1 MLKLIISAYA
11 CSPNMGSEQ
20 GIGWNWCVQLARH
33 GELHIITES
42 EYQERIEAALSI
54 LEQGERMHFH
64 FLPVTEKVRRMCWNQ
79 GDWRFYIY
87 YKKWQRQA
95 ADLARDICR
104 QEKIDILHQV
114 NMQGFREPGYL
125 WQVSQET
132 GIPFVWGPIGG
143 LKQFPM
149 AYADGSWKMRC
160 FMGLKNRLN
169 TWQLKHSRRVDN
181 AMKQASLLISSIP
194 DSYRAIKEVKGLESV
209 WMPDT
214 GTFVDDGLDLN
225 ANLNHD
231 LDVNLNLNADDNA
244 NLNPDDKFDVVWAG
258 KFDFRKRLDL
268 ALKALAEMGNQRIR
282 LKVLGSG
289 NQRQETE
296 AKALAERLGVAG
308 QVEWMGNIPNSQV
321 QKEMRKA
328 DLFLFTSVNEDSPTV
343 VMEAISNR
351 LPILCFDCCGMSA
364 VVTDEIGKKIALTTP
379 EQSVKDFAEAIS
391 YLYNHREVLA
401 QMSKNCKLRAEQLS
415 WESKAQRM
423 VEMYMN
429 LNPNLNHNGK
439 NV

>member
-11 CSPNMGSEQ
+11 CSPNMGSEL
-20 GIGWNWCVQLARH
+20 GIGWNWCVQLALH
-33 GELHIITES
+33 CELHIITES
-42 EYQERIEAALSI
+42 EYQERIEAALST
-54 LEQGERMHFH
+54 LEQGGRMHFH

-87 YKKWQRQA
+87 YKKWQQRA
-95 ADLARDICR
+95 ADMARDICR
-104 QEKIDILHQV
+104 QERIDILHQL

-125 WQVSQET
+125 WRVSQET

-149 AYADGSWKMRC
+149 AYAKDGSWKMRY

-169 TWQLKHSRRVDN
+169 TWQLKHSRRVGN

-209 WMPDT
+209 WIPDT
-214 GTFVDDGLDLN
+214 GTVVHKNLNLDLDVD
-225 ANLNHD
+225 ANLNVNLD
-231 LDVNLNLNADDNA
+231 LDDNLN
-244 NLNPDDKFDVVWAG
+244 VVWAG

-268 ALKALAEMGNQRIR
+268 ALKAIAETGNQRIR

-296 AKALAERLGVAG
+296 AKALAERLGMAG

-321 QKEMRKA
+321 QEEMRKA

-351 LPILCFDCCGMSA
+351 LPVLCFDCCGMSA
-364 VVTDEIGKKIALTTP
+364 VVTDEVGKKIALTTP
-379 EQSVKDFAEAIS
+379 QQSVKDFAEAIS
-391 YLYNHREVLA
+391 YLYDHREVLA
-401 QMSKNCKLRAEQLS
+401 QMSKNCKRRAEQLS

-423 VEMYMN
+423 VEMYKN
-429 LNPNLNHNGK
+429 LNTNPNPNLNHNGK
-439 NV
+439 DV